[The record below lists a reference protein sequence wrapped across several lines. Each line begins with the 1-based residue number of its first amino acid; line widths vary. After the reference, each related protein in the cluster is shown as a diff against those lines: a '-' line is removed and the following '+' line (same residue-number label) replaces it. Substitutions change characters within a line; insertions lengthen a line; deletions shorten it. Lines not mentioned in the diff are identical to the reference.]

1 MARLDQ
7 SFIKAYGNV
16 GARAGGV
23 RAGGGCG
30 AGKQTPAVDAAAAL
44 PLLSAAPIVVD
55 ASAFGDVAAFEN
67 PAACHADCDG
77 RHCNHA
83 ERDAERR
90 ETQVVERPSPAA
102 RPHFRRPSAE
112 HAAADAEV
120 ASPSPRAKRRPD
132 AKAEASAAVKV
143 PTFDANAFSVDT
155 FSGES
160 ASGGSAAAADEKPAQ
175 QRDTATRPPAVQ
187 ASAARPTPPARPA
200 PMRPADLCHRACT
213 VQFSTHAATS
223 DESATDDTSGRD
235 DMEIELTEIADEF
248 AAQSHPAAQTRME
261 ANRPAAA
268 SAPVQGA
275 TYHPVSARPAA
286 TLRVGYEVDA
296 FRWPPTVAGL
306 AGRATTALSSL
317 IDELVDASSSG
328 RGVVM
333 FAGERR
339 GAGTTTLSAYAAR
352 RLAELGLSVALV
364 DADFAKPTLARSL
377 GVAVEQG
384 WEASIEADSDFAAA
398 LIASLDDGVTMLPLR
413 GAMPQ
418 VSGAKAT
425 RIAAD
430 LGVLRQHF
438 ALVILDG
445 GLIAEAEAWLSQAP
459 QDTIDCGIVVRD
471 VREHAAHGPQRRP
484 TAAHSPTY
492 PAIGVVENFVRETH
506 TY

>member
-16 GARAGGV
+16 GARAGGG
-23 RAGGGCG
+23 RAGGGRG

-55 ASAFGDVAAFEN
+55 ASAFGDVAAFAN

-160 ASGGSAAAADEKPAQ
+160 ASGGSAAAADDEPANR
-175 QRDTATRPPAVQ
+175 RDATARPSAVR
-187 ASAARPTPPARPA
+187 ASAARPTPPPARPA

-213 VQFSTHAATS
+213 VQFSTCG
-223 DESATDDTSGRD
+223 DSAMDDASNHD
-235 DMEIELTEIADEF
+235 DVEVELELTEIADEF
-248 AAQSHPAAQTRME
+248 AAPPRME
-261 ANRPAAA
+261 ANRSAAA